1 MKGKIIFRHSISVI
15 KTFGMYMTN
24 SDVLNNVILVL
35 DTLCFQSLNVN
46 TCTSNLSLELDQ
58 SQSTSVKSMSALLH

>member
-1 MKGKIIFRHSISVI
+1 MKGKIIFRHSIQVI

-58 SQSTSVKSMSALLH
+58 FQSTSVKSMSALLH

>member
-58 SQSTSVKSMSALLH
+58 FQFTSVKSMSALLH

>member
-1 MKGKIIFRHSISVI
+1 MKGKIIFRHSIQVI

>member
-1 MKGKIIFRHSISVI
+1 MKGKIIFRHSIPVI

-58 SQSTSVKSMSALLH
+58 FQSPSVKSMSALLH

>member
-1 MKGKIIFRHSISVI
+1 MKGKIIFRHSIPVI

-35 DTLCFQSLNVN
+35 DTLCFQSLHV
-46 TCTSNLSLELDQ
+46 L
-58 SQSTSVKSMSALLH
+58 AI

>member
-1 MKGKIIFRHSISVI
+1 MKGKIIFRHSIPVI
-15 KTFGMYMTN
+15 KTFCMYMTN

-58 SQSTSVKSMSALLH
+58 FQFTSVKSMSALLH